1 MRPSAGDRV
10 ANPDSGDRP
19 VSGAVVGAPAAGM
32 MGSNVR
38 DVARPVPVS
47 DETLVPVST
56 TSSNTGG
63 YQYRY

>member
-47 DETLVPVST
+47 DALPMPVSAT
-56 TSSNTGG
+56 GNGGG